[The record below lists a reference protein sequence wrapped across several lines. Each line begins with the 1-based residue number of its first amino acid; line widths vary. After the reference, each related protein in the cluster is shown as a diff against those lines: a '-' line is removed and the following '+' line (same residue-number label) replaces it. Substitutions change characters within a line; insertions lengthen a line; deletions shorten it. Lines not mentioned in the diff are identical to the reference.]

1 MTASE
6 LVQLVGPEVAMA
18 ISRAGEGSIVPS
30 PRAIKWEISTRMAY
44 DLFWRGFTTADV
56 QKALGCSSGHAR
68 RLFRGWREQRAR
80 GI

>member
-44 DLFWRGFTTADV
+44 DLFWRGFTTA
-56 QKALGCSSGHAR
+56 
-68 RLFRGWREQRAR
+68 
-80 GI
+80 